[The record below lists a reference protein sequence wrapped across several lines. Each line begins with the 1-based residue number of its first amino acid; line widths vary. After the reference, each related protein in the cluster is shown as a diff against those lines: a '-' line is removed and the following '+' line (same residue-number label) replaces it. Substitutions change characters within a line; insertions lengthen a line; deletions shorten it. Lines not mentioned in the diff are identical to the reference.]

1 MPNLSL
7 AFKKI
12 WFCRENPDS
21 LKPTVHYYFNGINIS
36 QYLYT
41 CTFYLMMSIPIIY
54 VLYTRITHRISLI
67 KRNVF
72 DFVFADIL

>member
-1 MPNLSL
+1 MPNLSP

-41 CTFYLMMSIPIIY
+41 CILFNDENPNYLCAVRKDNTQNKS
-54 VLYTRITHRISLI
+54 
-67 KRNVF
+67 N
-72 DFVFADIL
+72 